1 MIPGA
6 GVYRSPCA
14 SCPGSWLGGGVRG
27 GRWGRR
33 VLTGPGLVRPR
44 RRAARRLQREAEPFL
59 FAVLAFGQVE
69 GEMAAAGLPGG
80 AGGDGDQVPA
90 DGRGPGLREG
100 QGG

>member
-1 MIPGA
+1 VICWSG
-6 GVYRSPCA
+6 R
-14 SCPGSWLGGGVRG
+14 GGG
-27 GRWGRR
+27 
-33 VLTGPGLVRPR
+33 RP
-44 RRAARRLQREAEPFL
+44 AGCGEKAEPFL

-69 GEMAAAGLPGG
+69 GEMAEAVPGG